1 MFCHTPG
8 HVGMRSG
15 KLVLSGST
23 DDISFHCCH
32 SDADTLLKGPAES
45 SGTMRS
51 AAAVAGEGQR
61 QQQARGARKRVHSAS
76 LEATETGRRVAS
88 LGSSAHRKDR
98 KDAQSCPSS
107 PLGSAPPRSS
117 PADSANRLGLLRA
130 VMRGVWSVS
139 GSSEGHC
146 TRDVGRSP
154 HDKIREG
161 SCAATVNFR
170 KCGA

>member
-1 MFCHTPG
+1 
-8 HVGMRSG
+8 MRSG
-15 KLVLSGST
+15 KLVPSGST
-23 DDISFHCCH
+23 DAISFHCCH

-61 QQQARGARKRVHSAS
+61 QQQAKGARKRLHSAS

-98 KDAQSCPSS
+98 KDAQSPSS
-107 PLGSAPPRSS
+107 PLGSGPPRSS
-117 PADSANRLGLLRA
+117 PADSADRLGLLQA

-146 TRDVGRSP
+146 TRDVGSSP

-161 SCAATVNFR
+161 SCAATARFPAVNFR
-170 KCGA
+170 RCGA